1 MCIPSITLPSWPA
14 RAGHTF
20 EEVFATGQPQQFE
33 DSRHGMDFLHSL
45 YPVCDADGRVVRVV
59 VYSTDVTARKL
70 VEAALREREARYR
83 ELVQNANSAIL
94 RWRRDGTIVFFNEFA
109 QRFFGYD
116 ADEVMGKPVSI
127 LVPEQESS
135 GQDLTGLVEDIVA
148 HPDRFVNNVNENLLK
163 DGRRVWMAWTNQP
176 ILDEHGDV
184 AEVLAVGSD
193 ITALHALQEQER
205 LLLHTI
211 AHDLRSPA
219 TLINGYLDLLLDTH
233 RRTSRSRADQRGG
246 RCVAPGAA
254 PHEQHGQ

>member
-1 MCIPSITLPSWPA
+1 MYTEYNPPELA
-14 RAGHTF
+14 RARWAHF

-127 LVPEQESS
+127 DPKVTLKLGSVNLVTLGTPDAKARVDDAASAINRRLTQAYIQQFDVDYTLRD
-135 GQDLTGLVEDIVA
+135 GQAILRLRRIPVLTLTEADAKAANTTVEALAQLVQLNARDAIWREI
-148 HPDRFVNNVNENLLK
+148 LK
-163 DGRRVWMAWTNQP
+163 REG
-176 ILDEHGDV
+176 
-184 AEVLAVGSD
+184 
-193 ITALHALQEQER
+193 
-205 LLLHTI
+205 
-211 AHDLRSPA
+211 
-219 TLINGYLDLLLDTH
+219 
-233 RRTSRSRADQRGG
+233 
-246 RCVAPGAA
+246 
-254 PHEQHGQ
+254 